1 MICFIQS
8 DLWKT
13 EGLVVIRRL
22 QWYHVYIRIKVERE
36 EDRDGSQ
43 KL

>member
-13 EGLVVIRRL
+13 EGLVVILSLIHISEPTR
-22 QWYHVYIRIKVERE
+22 H
-36 EDRDGSQ
+36 
-43 KL
+43 